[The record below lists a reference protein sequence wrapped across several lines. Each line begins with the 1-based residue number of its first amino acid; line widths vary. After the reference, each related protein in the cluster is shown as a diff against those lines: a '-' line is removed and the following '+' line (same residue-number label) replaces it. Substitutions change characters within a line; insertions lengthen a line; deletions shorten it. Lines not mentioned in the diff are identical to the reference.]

1 MPVKFGFSQ
10 VVIDRETKKKSVKH
24 EYMKQKTTQELIDYI
39 NEGRKPKLKRKC
51 RVELDR
57 RGVKL
62 VWKKKELDV

>member
-10 VVIDRETKKKSVKH
+10 VIVDRETKKKVVKH

-39 NEGRKPKLKRKC
+39 NEGQKPKLKRKC

-62 VWKKKELDV
+62 VWKSPSEE

>member
-1 MPVKFGFSQ
+1 MPVKYGFSQ
-10 VVIDRETKKKSVKH
+10 VIVDRETKKKVVKH

-39 NEGRKPKLKRKC
+39 NEGQKPKLKRKC

-62 VWKKKELDV
+62 VWKKKELDI

>member
-10 VVIDRETKKKSVKH
+10 VIVDRETKKKVVKH

-39 NEGRKPKLKRKC
+39 NEGQKPKLKRKC

-62 VWKKKELDV
+62 VWKKKELDI

>member
-10 VVIDRETKKKSVKH
+10 VIVDRETKKKVVKH
-24 EYMKQKTTQELIDYI
+24 EYMKQKTTKELIDYI
-39 NEGRKPKLKRKC
+39 NEGQKPKLKRKC

-62 VWKKKELDV
+62 VWKKKELDI

>member
-10 VVIDRETKKKSVKH
+10 VIVDRETKRKVVKH

-39 NEGRKPKLKRKC
+39 NEGQKPKLKRKC

-62 VWKKKELDV
+62 VWKKKELDI

>member
-10 VVIDRETKKKSVKH
+10 VIVDRETKKKVVKH

-39 NEGRKPKLKRKC
+39 NEGQKPKLKRKC

>member
-10 VVIDRETKKKSVKH
+10 VIVDRETKKKVVKH

-39 NEGRKPKLKRKC
+39 NEGQKPKLKRKC
-51 RVELDR
+51 RLELDR

-62 VWKKKELDV
+62 VWKKKELDI